1 MNEKLMATGRW
12 VSIVA
17 LATIAGIW
25 APAVANA
32 AGTNADAGKQIF
44 QEKCTACHTI
54 GKGALVGP
62 DLKGVTARRP
72 REWLEQ
78 WIAAP
83 DAMLAKKDPVAT
95 ELLHQFR
102 DVPMPNQGLST
113 SEVTAVLAYL
123 ETETAA
129 AQPSAPAPAGQ
140 AASAPVQG
148 NPAIGKDLF
157 TGVTRFANGGPPCMA
172 CHSVGGIGALGGGN
186 LGPDL
191 TGAGARYGG
200 AAGLDA
206 FVAGTPTPTMKA
218 VWSQHPLTTE
228 ERASVVAFVG
238 QAGVS
243 ERPAE
248 AIWQLAGLAAL
259 GLVVLLAV
267 AGLRWRNRLR
277 NGVWRP
283 MVAEPTT
290 GPGAFHR
297 TIADERG
304 QHTGAY
310 HGGWFTGPFH
320 PGWKARFGP
329 GGGDQPPANLP
340 RRRP

>member
-1 MNEKLMATGRW
+1 MTNEKLMATGRW

-25 APAVANA
+25 APALANA
-32 AGTNADAGKQIF
+32 AGTDAEAGKQIF
-44 QEKCTACHTI
+44 QERCVACHTI
-54 GKGALVGP
+54 GSGNLVGP

-83 DAMLAKKDPVAT
+83 DAMLAKKDPIAT
-95 ELLHQFR
+95 ELLHQFH
-102 DVPMPNQGLST
+102 DMPMPNLGLST
-113 SEVTAVLAYL
+113 SDVNCHPRLSGNCSRCARCAAV
-123 ETETAA
+123 EAA
-129 AQPSAPAPAGQ
+129 GAPA
-140 AASAPVQG
+140 VQG
-148 NPAIGKDLF
+148 NPEIGKELF
-157 TGVTRFANGGPPCMA
+157 TGVARFANGGPPCMA
-172 CHSVGGIGALGGGN
+172 CHSVGGIGALGGGQ

-191 TGAGARYGG
+191 TGVASRYGG

-228 ERASVVAFVG
+228 ERASVVAFLG

-243 ERPAE
+243 QRPAE

-267 AGLRWRNRLR
+267 AGFRWRNRLR

-283 MVAEPTT
+283 MVATPTT
-290 GPGAFHR
+290 GPGAF
-297 TIADERG
+297 IEPSPMK
-304 QHTGAY
+304 GAS
-310 HGGWFTGPFH
+310 WSV
-320 PGWKARFGP
+320 
-329 GGGDQPPANLP
+329 P
-340 RRRP
+340 RRLVSGYVPPRLDGPV

>member
-1 MNEKLMATGRW
+1 MMNEKLMATGRW
-12 VSIVA
+12 VCIIA

-32 AGTNADAGKQIF
+32 AGTDADAGKQIF

-54 GKGALVGP
+54 GNGPLVGP

-95 ELLHQFR
+95 ELLHQFH
-102 DVPMPNQGLST
+102 DVPMANLGLSA
-113 SEVTAVLAYL
+113 SDVTAVLAFL
-123 ETETAA
+123 ETAA
-129 AQPSAPAPAGQ
+129 AQPSAPATAGQ
-140 AASAPVQG
+140 AATAPAVQG
-148 NPAIGKDLF
+148 NPEIGKELF

-172 CHSVGGIGALGGGN
+172 CHSVGGIGALGGGQ

-191 TGAGARYGG
+191 TGVGERYGG
-200 AAGLDA
+200 AAGLNA
-206 FVAGTPTPTMKA
+206 FVAGTPTPTMRA

-228 ERASVVAFVG
+228 ERASVVAFLG

-243 ERPAE
+243 QRPAQ

-267 AGLRWRNRLR
+267 AGLRWQDRLR
-277 NGVWRP
+277 DGVRRP
-283 MVAEPTT
+283 MMAEPTT
-290 GPGAFHR
+290 GHSGP
-297 TIADERG
+297 
-304 QHTGAY
+304 Y
-310 HGGWFTGPFH
+310 HGGWFKGPYH
-320 PGWKARFGP
+320 DGWMPQFKQSDNDGRRG
-329 GGGDQPPANLP
+329 PANAP
-340 RRRP
+340 RRR